1 MFFLKRKYKDSV
13 FTDLFGSDRD
23 GKKNFLSLY
32 NALSG
37 KNYSEDDVS
46 IRRKIIDQTLYKTY
60 NNDVSWEIDGKL
72 IVLVEH
78 QSTINENMPF
88 RCLEYVTR
96 IYEGIVPPRKRYNK
110 KAVKL
115 PNPDF
120 YVVYVG
126 KDNYPQEKVLK
137 LSDSFYTSDSSK
149 LDLTVTVK
157 NCSDVQNLPF
167 TQNCDILKQYCE
179 FIEIVEKYYDKRNPR
194 ESFRKAIYAA
204 TDENILVDYLD
215 RKSRE
220 VINMLCA
227 RYSYKTDIAVQRE
240 EAAEDR
246 AEKDAINA
254 IKLGLS
260 DEQVIAITDLTL
272 ERLSELK
279 EKLEA
284 EEREKENTSE
294 NTIVNNTFESI
305 VIQDAKSEGR
315 AEGLVEGA
323 QQKAVEAAINL
334 LKMKLGTVEQIAQ
347 AQGLTVE
354 KIIELKSQVDKER

>member
-157 NCSDVQNLPF
+157 NCSDSQNLPF

-179 FIEIVEKYYDKRNPR
+179 FIEIVEKYYDKKNPR

-215 RKSRE
+215 RKARE

-246 AEKDAINA
+246 SEEIAVNMLNENFKIEDIARYVKLTVEQVQEVKEKIEAEKC
-254 IKLGLS
+254 
-260 DEQVIAITDLTL
+260 
-272 ERLSELK
+272 
-279 EKLEA
+279 
-284 EEREKENTSE
+284 EKENLPE
-294 NTIVNNTFESI
+294 NVIKNNTFESI

-315 AEGLVEGA
+315 AEGLIEGA
-323 QQKAVEAAINL
+323 QQKAIEAAINL

-354 KIIELKSQVDKER
+354 KIQELKEKLETVK